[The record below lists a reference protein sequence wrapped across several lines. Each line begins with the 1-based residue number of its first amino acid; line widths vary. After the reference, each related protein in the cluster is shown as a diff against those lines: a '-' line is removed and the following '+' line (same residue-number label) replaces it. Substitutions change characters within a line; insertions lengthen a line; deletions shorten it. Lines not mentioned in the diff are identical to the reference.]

1 MVLPFFHIAV
11 NLRLYKSLSS
21 VIYYSVKVI
30 VQNRQKHGVSLTAI
44 DSLPLLIVIVRRMFP
59 EVNDLHKKEE
69 CPLN

>member
-30 VQNRQKHGVSLTAI
+30 VQNRQKGKFNWRSHPMKFTYSFHKMKWKIGGV
-44 DSLPLLIVIVRRMFP
+44 
-59 EVNDLHKKEE
+59 
-69 CPLN
+69 